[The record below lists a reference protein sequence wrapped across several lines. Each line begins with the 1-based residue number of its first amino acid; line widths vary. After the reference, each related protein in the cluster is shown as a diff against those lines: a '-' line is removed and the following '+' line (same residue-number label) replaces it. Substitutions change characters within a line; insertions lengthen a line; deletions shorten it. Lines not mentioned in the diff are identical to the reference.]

1 MSADQD
7 YRESLLAILAEDTR
21 YAADAYDF
29 VREAVTFTVHRL
41 QLDGLP
47 PGRRHVRGPQL
58 LDGFREF
65 ALQEF
70 GPLAFEVLREWG
82 LHQTDDVGHI
92 VFNLVRHG
100 LLGASKEDRQEDFAN
115 GYAFAEAF
123 LLPFAEPDE
132 PPADL
137 PPIA

>member
-1 MSADQD
+1 MSPEQD
-7 YRESLLAILAEDTR
+7 YLEAMEAILKEDTR

-29 VREAVTFTVHRL
+29 VREAVTFTVQRL
-41 QLDGLP
+41 DLDALP

-65 ALQEF
+65 ALDEF
-70 GPLAFEVLREWG
+70 GPLTLEVLHEWG
-82 LHQTDDVGHI
+82 LRRTDDVGHI

-115 GYAFAEAF
+115 GYSFEQAF
-123 LLPFAEPDE
+123 LQPFIELD
-132 PPADL
+132 DL
-137 PPIA
+137 PDGLPKIA